1 MNKGQLNVYR
11 GCKPVV
17 DAKYGPQGDGSVT
30 EVLLEA
36 LAEAAEVDPT
46 DLPPLYEHVDLDA
59 LDNLFEEQAATSNAD
74 TLLSFRVETWNVFV
88 RGDGHIRVCDNT
100 QPTAPEPVFE
110 STPA

>member
-17 DAKYGPQGDGSVT
+17 DAKYGPQGDGSVA

-59 LDNLFEEQAATSNAD
+59 LDNLFEEQAATSNGYATQLPCRD
-74 TLLSFRVETWNVFV
+74 VERVRAWG
-88 RGDGHIRVCDNT
+88 RPHSGL
-100 QPTAPEPVFE
+100 
-110 STPA
+110 